1 MNQLAGLYANGA
13 GVTQDII
20 AAGGWYK
27 RAADAGYAPAKIA
40 YGMMAEQGTG
50 MERNLILAERTY
62 SEAAQLGA
70 PLAMVRLAALH
81 INGVEP
87 GKPNFPLAWAY
98 AQLASEAT
106 KGQSA
111 EINQFVANLEDAKK
125 DDKKIYT
132 EDMIKQGKAELEK
145 LKKSI
150 NLAPAPAASAAPEAA
165 PAAPKSDAK
174 KKATK

>member
-1 MNQLAGLYANGA
+1 M
-13 GVTQDII
+13 TQDII

-81 INGVEP
+81 INGVES

-150 NLAPAPAASAAPEAA
+150 NIAPTPAAAAA
-165 PAAPKSDAK
+165 PAAAPASPKAEAK